1 MKQEPVVLVGAGGHA
16 KVVADILS
24 RAGVEIAGC
33 ICPSGSN
40 ELAGVPWLGDDDALE
55 SLRTRDFTAMHI
67 AIGDNARRRKMALS
81 AKAAGFR
88 LVSAISER
96 ATISTNAQIEAGVA
110 IMPGAVVN
118 TDTFI
123 GECAIVNT
131 GASVDHD
138 CRIGAYVHIAPGC
151 HIAGRAIVQ
160 EGAFLG
166 VGVSVIPR
174 MTIGSWAVVGA
185 GAAVVQPVPE
195 AVTAVGVPARIIR
208 RH

>member
-24 RAGVEIAGC
+24 RSGVEIAGC
-33 ICPSGSN
+33 ICPSGSS
-40 ELAGVPWLGDDDALE
+40 ELTGIPWLGDDDALE
-55 SLRTRDFTAMHI
+55 SLTARGFTAMHI
-67 AIGDNARRRKMALS
+67 AIGDNARRRTMALC

-88 LVSAISER
+88 LVSAVSEC
-96 ATISTNAQIEAGVA
+96 ATVSQKAQIDAGVA

-118 TDTFI
+118 ADTFV
-123 GECAIVNT
+123 GECAIINT

-151 HIAGRAIVQ
+151 HIAGRAIVE

-185 GAAVVQPVPE
+185 GAAVVRPVPE

-208 RH
+208 HH